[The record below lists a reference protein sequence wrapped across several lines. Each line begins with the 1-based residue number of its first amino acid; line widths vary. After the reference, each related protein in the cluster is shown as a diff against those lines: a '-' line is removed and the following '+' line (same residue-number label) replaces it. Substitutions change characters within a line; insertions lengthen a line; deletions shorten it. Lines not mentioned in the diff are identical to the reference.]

1 MSAVKRTEEKSQQ
14 PTQSGPTRMLTSNQE
29 ERRARIIEA
38 ALGLAQDGYHAVQI
52 RTIAE
57 RSGVARATIYH
68 YFPSKEHLLVAC
80 LHQWLD
86 DFETSAAV
94 DLIGIA
100 DPHDRLLRLLDRL
113 NAALCAMPL
122 FADAVARAYLYTIA
136 TPGGVVEDTRS
147 RLSEMLAEAMGAGE
161 VTRYHREV
169 GELLT
174 DVWAANVLAV
184 VHRRATVEQLRDRL
198 QVTVDVIRH
207 SRVADVAPASSD

>member
-1 MSAVKRTEEKSQQ
+1 
-14 PTQSGPTRMLTSNQE
+14 MLTSNQE

-38 ALGLAQDGYHAVQI
+38 ALGLAQNGYRSVQI

-68 YFPSKEHLLVAC
+68 YFPSKEQLLVAC
-80 LHQWLD
+80 LHEWLD
-86 DFETSAAV
+86 DFEASAAV

-113 NAALCAMPL
+113 NATLCAMPL

-136 TPGGVVEDTRS
+136 TPGAVVADTRS
-147 RLSEMLAEAMGAGE
+147 RLSEMLAEAMGAGA

-207 SRVADVAPASSD
+207 SRAADVAPSSSE